1 MTTTPHWPQANGAP
15 PPVKRATFAGLGRTT
30 TPHWPQRVGVGQVQ
44 NPNNRPEINAA
55 VDLMAYFATN
65 GCSRAS
71 IPVVKMFQVAYNA
84 SGLPGQLTEDGE
96 YGPNSQRAL
105 QNTLD
110 EAQADA
116 GVGPSEQAPTN
127 CFPEYGNV
135 PSVPAL
141 DVTPASGGGGGTTTL
156 PTTTVTSTTTPT
168 SSKSSAALWIIG
180 SAAAVGATALGVSYY
195 RKRKRMRR

>member
-1 MTTTPHWPQANGAP
+1 MTMTTTPHWPQANGAP

-55 VDLMAYFATN
+55 VDLMAYFAT
-65 GCSRAS
+65 
-71 IPVVKMFQVAYNA
+71 
-84 SGLPGQLTEDGE
+84 
-96 YGPNSQRAL
+96 
-105 QNTLD
+105 NTLD